1 MIERLRGAANAI
13 VAFLGGQRARLNL
26 GAKGEGGTRVRTPTV
41 LQMEAAECGAASLAM
56 ILGYHGRWV
65 SLEQLR
71 LECGVSRDGSK
82 ASNVLK
88 AARVNGLNA
97 KGFKKEPEQL
107 ASLPLPS
114 IIHWNFNHYLVFEGI
129 VGGKAYLNDPSLGP
143 RQVDLAEL
151 NESFTGV
158 VLAFT
163 PGPEFQPGGQPPR
176 GWRQLFDH
184 LGEARRTLGYVA
196 ALSIMLAVPGI
207 VIPALSKQFVDQV
220 LVQQMK
226 TWVVPLCLG
235 LLAAGLFQTALTW
248 FQRHALVRL
257 QAGLSTVMATR
268 YLSRLLRLPQEF
280 FTPRQSGD
288 LANRFAATERVAQ
301 LLSGELSTNLF
312 NLSAA
317 LLYVIAM
324 AGYDLTLACLGVAAT
339 LANIA
344 LLRLAS
350 RRRTDLNRKLANDQG
365 KLLGATASTIVTIE
379 TLKVG
384 GGENA
389 AFAAWSGYQAQ
400 ALSTQQELGFQDG
413 MLNASPALLSS
424 LTTAA
429 ILGLGGLRVIG
440 GELSIGSLV
449 AIQTLMGSL
458 TGPMTSLV
466 GLGSRLQAVT
476 SDLERLGD
484 VLGQPEPKPPVA
496 QAGVARLEGRV
507 EMRDIVFGYN
517 PCEDAL
523 VSDFAMRL
531 APGMRV
537 ALVGAS
543 GSGKSTLG
551 RLLCGLYRPWQGEVL
566 IDGRPVAEIDPD
578 LMANSVAYVDQ
589 DIFLFEG
596 TVRDNLTLWDDS
608 VPEAALVQALKDA
621 EIHAEIMARPGH
633 LGAAVAEGGMNFSGG
648 QRQRLELARALVGD
662 PSILVLDEATAAL
675 DPVVEKQIDDNLRR
689 RGCTCVIIAH
699 RLSTI
704 RDCDEIIVLRHG
716 RVVERGN
723 HDSLVARDGAYADLI
738 RAGR

>member
-1 MIERLRGAANAI
+1 
-13 VAFLGGQRARLNL
+13 
-26 GAKGEGGTRVRTPTV
+26 
-41 LQMEAAECGAASLAM
+41 MEAAECGAASLAM
-56 ILGYHGRWV
+56 ILGYYGRWV
-65 SLEQLR
+65 PLEQLR

-88 AARVNGLNA
+88 AARGHGFNA
-97 KGFKKEPEQL
+97 KGFKKEPDQL

-114 IIHWNFNHYLVFEGI
+114 IIHWNFNHYVVFEGI

-151 NESFTGV
+151 EESFTGV

-163 PGPEFQPGGQPPR
+163 PGPEFRAGGNPPR

-184 LGEARRTLGYVA
+184 IGESRATLGFVA
-196 ALSIMLAVPGI
+196 ALSVMLAVPGI

-220 LVQQMK
+220 LVQQME
-226 TWVVPLCLG
+226 TWVLPLCLG
-235 LLAAGLFQTALTW
+235 LTAAAVFQTAVTW
-248 FQRHALVRL
+248 LQRRALVRL

-288 LANRFAATERVAQ
+288 LSNRFAATERVAH
-301 LLSGELSTNLF
+301 LLSGELSTNIF
-312 NLSAA
+312 NLAAA
-317 LLYVIAM
+317 LIYCIAM
-324 AGYDLTLACLGVAAT
+324 AGYDLALAALGLGAIA
-339 LANIA
+339 ANIA
-344 LLRLAS
+344 CLRLAS
-350 RRRTDLNRKLANDQG
+350 RRRTDLNRKLGNDQG

-379 TLKVG
+379 TIKVS
-384 GGENA
+384 GGENT
-389 AFAAWSGYQAQ
+389 AFSTWSGYQAQ
-400 ALSTQQELGFQDG
+400 ALSTQQKLGFIDG
-413 MLNASPALLSS
+413 LLGAAPTLLAS

-429 ILGLGGLRVIG
+429 IIGVGGLRVMG
-440 GELSIGSLV
+440 GDLSIGSLV
-449 AIQTLMGSL
+449 AIQTLMAAL
-458 TGPMTSLV
+458 IGPMGALV
-466 GLGSRLQAVT
+466 GLGSQLQAVT
-476 SDLERLGD
+476 SDLERLSD
-484 VLGQPEPKPPVA
+484 VLDQPRPA
-496 QAGVARLEGRV
+496 QAAALPATAARLEGRV

-523 VSDFAMRL
+523 VQDFAMTL

-566 IDGRPVAEIDPD
+566 IDGRPVAEIDANV
-578 LMANSVAYVDQ
+578 MANSVAYVDQ

-608 VPEAALVQALKDA
+608 VPEAALAQALKDA
-621 EIHAEIMARPGH
+621 EIHGEIMARPGH

-648 QRQRLELARALVGD
+648 QRQRLEIARALVGD
-662 PSILVLDEATAAL
+662 PAILVLDEATAAL
-675 DPVVEKQIDDNLRR
+675 DPVVEKQIDDNIRR

-704 RDCDEIIVLRHG
+704 RDCDEIIVLRQG

-723 HDSLVARDGAYADLI
+723 HDDLMLRDGVYADLI